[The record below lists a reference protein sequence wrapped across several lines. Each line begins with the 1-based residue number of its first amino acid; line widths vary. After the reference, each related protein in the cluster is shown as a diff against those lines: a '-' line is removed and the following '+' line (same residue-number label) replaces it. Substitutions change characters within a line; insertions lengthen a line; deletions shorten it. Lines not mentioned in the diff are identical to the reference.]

1 MLGPVQSFWSGRSG
15 RDLRMGISDR
25 FPGEMMVLA
34 RRPESHEVEDRFGRL
49 QRAHK
54 DIVDSGP
61 WAN

>member
-1 MLGPVQSFWSGRSG
+1 
-15 RDLRMGISDR
+15 MGISDR